1 MNERGKAIRL
11 MQVRLMLARVI
22 DASGGDTAE
31 NADLAAAE
39 SLLYDWLARLPEDIK
54 KDLRRRFGDQYVP

>member
-1 MNERGKAIRL
+1 MTERGKAIRL
-11 MQVRLMLARVI
+11 TQVRLMLARVI

-39 SLLYDWLARLPEDIK
+39 ALLHDWLARLPEDTK
-54 KDLRRRFGDQYVP
+54 EFLRRRFGDQNVP